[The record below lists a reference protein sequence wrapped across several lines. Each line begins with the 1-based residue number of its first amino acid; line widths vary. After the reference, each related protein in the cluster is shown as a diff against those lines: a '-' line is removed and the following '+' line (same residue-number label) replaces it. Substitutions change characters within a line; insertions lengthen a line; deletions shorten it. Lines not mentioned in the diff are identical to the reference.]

1 MSCCSDAVISRQRK
15 FCTRWPVRMKEF
27 RADKYNV
34 DIFYDFKETWRAF
47 PGGSYA
53 SASVG

>member
-1 MSCCSDAVISRQRK
+1 
-15 FCTRWPVRMKEF
+15 MKEF
-27 RADKYNV
+27 RADKYNA
-34 DIFYDFKETWRAF
+34 DIFYDFKETWHAF

>member
-1 MSCCSDAVISRQRK
+1 
-15 FCTRWPVRMKEF
+15 MKEF

-34 DIFYDFKETWRAF
+34 DISYDFKETWRAF
-47 PGGSYA
+47 PGGSYT